1 MPTPPRGR
9 PFQHGNPGGPGRP
22 KRETERKYLRALIG
36 CVPLKYWKLVVKK
49 ALADAA
55 QGDAQART
63 WLSKYLIGD
72 DPLSL
77 IEVVEELRAELE
89 RLRHANGGTAERG
102 AGPAGGGEGTASG
115 GPGGPRLA
123 PLPGTAKR
131 GA

>member
-9 PFQHGNPGGPGRP
+9 PFQPGNPGGPGRP
-22 KRETERKYLRALIG
+22 KRETERKYLKALIG
-36 CVPLKYWKLVVKK
+36 CVPLKYWRLVVKK

-77 IEVVEELRAELE
+77 LEVVEELRAELE
-89 RLRHANGGTAERG
+89 KLRHAHQGAGERG
-102 AGPAGGGEGTASG
+102 AAAAGGGAGAEGG
-115 GPGGPRLA
+115 GTLF
-123 PLPGTAKR
+123 
-131 GA
+131 